1 MQELLV
7 QIVAALILGH
17 RNGNVICLEQW
28 DESHRCFETFVS
40 VYQTEQHHNPKTVII
55 PFTNARR

>member
-1 MQELLV
+1 M
-7 QIVAALILGH
+7 H
-17 RNGNVICLEQW
+17 RLDNEKYLKQW

-40 VYQTEQHHNPKTVII
+40 VYETERHHTPKTVII